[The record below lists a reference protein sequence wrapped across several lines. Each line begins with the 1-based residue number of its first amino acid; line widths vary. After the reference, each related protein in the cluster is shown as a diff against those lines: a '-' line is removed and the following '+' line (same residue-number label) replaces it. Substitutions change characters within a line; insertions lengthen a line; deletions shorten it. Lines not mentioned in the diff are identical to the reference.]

1 MYQDPT
7 GQQQGPFPR
16 SDIELWFKQGYF
28 NDTLPIR
35 LSTAPAGAICRNSWC
50 FALHSVHAS

>member
-1 MYQDPT
+1 MYVYQDPT
-7 GQQQGPFPR
+7 GQQQGPFSR

-35 LSTAPAGAICRNSWC
+35 LGSAPAGAP
-50 FALHSVHAS
+50 H